1 MKQKSFYIVLEEG
14 VKNYKGDYH
23 EIIRFC
29 PELYRLLTKMLFD
42 SNLEQ
47 KYRSMVLVSV
57 GYFIIPQ
64 DLYPEEDLG
73 PVGFIDDLMLL
84 IFVLRAIEEEYGI
97 DELLMYWDDNSENLE
112 YLLREGFDS
121 LLKDNMMLYNEV
133 IDFVGF

>member
-1 MKQKSFYIVLEEG
+1 
-14 VKNYKGDYH
+14 
-23 EIIRFC
+23 
-29 PELYRLLTKMLFD
+29 MLFD